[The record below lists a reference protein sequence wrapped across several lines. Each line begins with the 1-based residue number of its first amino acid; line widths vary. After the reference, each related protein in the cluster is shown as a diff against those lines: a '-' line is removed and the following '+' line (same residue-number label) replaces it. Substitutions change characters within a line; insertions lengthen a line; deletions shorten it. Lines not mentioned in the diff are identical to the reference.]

1 MSSDIK
7 QRAKDAVQAS
17 YGKMLRRLLRENFKL
32 QTRNY
37 SIAIGAM
44 VVIAITTALTAWI
57 MEDIIDSLV
66 ESSEPGR
73 VLSVA
78 AAVALIFTIKGAATY
93 VQVVSL
99 SYAGNSIIASQQR
112 RLYNCILRHGVA
124 FFSDSG
130 VSDILNRV
138 TRSAQGARTV
148 IELIVMGAVR
158 DTLTLVGLIIVMF
171 YQQPTLSMISL
182 IVGPLA
188 LLGIRLLLN
197 RVGNIVQGQIAS
209 SKEII
214 KIINETSS
222 GIRVVKAFA
231 LEKQMED
238 RMREAVS
245 TVESRTNAM
254 ARLSAA
260 TSPLMETLS
269 GFAIA
274 AVVALSALN
283 LFGEASTTAG
293 GLMSFVT
300 ALLMAYE
307 PAKRLAR
314 MRISIESNMVSVA
327 LMYEVLDTP
336 IAIVESENAAD
347 LPEGQGT
354 VSFRSVS
361 FQYGTAQNQPVIKNL
376 DVEFEAGKTTALVG
390 PSGGGKSTVINLIMR
405 LYDPT
410 AGHIEIDGCDL
421 REATIASL
429 REKIAFVGQE
439 TFLFDSS
446 IRDNIALGRK
456 DATEDQIAEAARAAN
471 AHEFIM
477 KMPQGYDS
485 PAGENGSNL
494 SGGQR
499 QRIAIARAVLRD
511 SPILLM
517 DEATSAL
524 DSGSENLVKEALLR
538 LSKGRTTIVI
548 AHRLAT
554 VLNAHKILVL
564 EEGQIIEQGNLN
576 ELLELDGV
584 FRNLYDLQYNQES
597 TPN

>member
-99 SYAGNSIIASQQR
+99 SHAGNSIIASQQR

-188 LLGIRLLLN
+188 LLGIRLLLK

-361 FQYGTAQNQPVIKNL
+361 FQYGADQNQPVIKNL

-410 AGHIEIDGCDL
+410 AGHIEIDGYDL

-456 DATEDQIAEAARAAN
+456 GATEDQIAEAARAAN
-471 AHEFIM
+471 AHEFIV

-538 LSKGRTTIVI
+538 LSEGRTTIVI

-564 EEGQIIEQGNLN
+564 EDGQIIEQGNLN